1 MPPYRQRVVAPPAL
15 AAARFARGAAPPAVL
30 SGRRFGSV
38 GCGARRLRG
47 PQRLRALP
55 SPPRH
60 FKWGRGCGAA
70 RDGGNEGFRR
80 LRAAGERHPSWVSRA
95 HPSLPL
101 RKIYHFIDSLRG
113 RSHIGFCLS
122 ICAQFIS
129 RFFRYPAIMAATCA
143 RLACAAGSMR
153 SLLTPRTKFYE

>member
-1 MPPYRQRVVAPPAL
+1 MPPYRQRSGGSPR
-15 AAARFARGAAPPAVL
+15 ARCGSLCAWRGPPAVL

-70 RDGGNEGFRR
+70 RLGSAACGRRGFGIIFSYDTSGFHVCHLKAVTKKCQFGKNGDCILWRICYNGKSNYCVNAKYSFLLYLNYESLTR
-80 LRAAGERHPSWVSRA
+80 LSQKKKEN
-95 HPSLPL
+95 
-101 RKIYHFIDSLRG
+101 
-113 RSHIGFCLS
+113 
-122 ICAQFIS
+122 
-129 RFFRYPAIMAATCA
+129 
-143 RLACAAGSMR
+143 
-153 SLLTPRTKFYE
+153 

>member
-1 MPPYRQRVVAPPAL
+1 MPPYRQRSGGSPRARCGSLCAWRGPPRYGSRRALVPWVARLRPA
-15 AAARFARGAAPPAVL
+15 RPAP
-30 SGRRFGSV
+30 
-38 GCGARRLRG
+38 RLRG
-47 PQRLRALP
+47 WALP

-101 RKIYHFIDSLRG
+101 RRIYHFIDSLNTAMPCPSPFLHIHFPCNSILIPPQGTPVSIPGAAFAG
-113 RSHIGFCLS
+113 R
-122 ICAQFIS
+122 
-129 RFFRYPAIMAATCA
+129 
-143 RLACAAGSMR
+143 
-153 SLLTPRTKFYE
+153 